1 MKASFL
7 DVGSGE
13 HLDIPLSFNDSTPSS
28 APSVGSIDI
37 DQFKV
42 E

>member
-7 DVGSGE
+7 DVGSGNTKE
-13 HLDIPLSFNDSTPSS
+13 LDLVVGVGEKKEQTPNE
-28 APSVGSIDI
+28 IDI